1 MASTST
7 LLTFP
12 VASISIPSTTPTG
25 IAVRKLPLERCIPSD
40 ADLIVDFAAVH
51 KEPGHNENEY
61 YDTNVNGSKNIVLN
75 SIPSK
80 VNEIK
85 ALNKKV
91 IAVCRSGARS
101 GQATSFLKQNGIDA
115 INGGPWQ
122 NVAKFVK

>member
-1 MASTST
+1 MSFFGLFGGGTSAT
-7 LLTFP
+7 
-12 VASISIPSTTPTG
+12 SIEEYLKDG
-25 IAVRKLPLERCIPSD
+25 AVVIDVRTIEE
-40 ADLIVDFAAVH
+40 F
-51 KEPGHNENEY
+51 EGGH
-61 YDTNVNGSKNIVLN
+61 VSGSKNIVLN

-101 GQATSFLKQNGIDA
+101 GQATSFLKQQGIDV

-122 NVAKFVK
+122 NVDKFVK